1 MTKMEMFCSKTQTLC
16 GSILRLSD
24 QRSPDGFLRR
34 VTCRWIQF
42 FRFPNSK
49 KPNQPLFIFSNW
61 KFQLREECFCYLCMA
76 LKDKDF
82 RDSTSTTE
90 CEVCLW
96 KNEKR
101 EKLTETKIFF
111 KKMQVLHKR
120 WLKTCRVYREKQCA
134 LCWPGPL
141 KVNYIF
147 LYLEEGEVNTN
158 LRSGY
163 YGKSLTSTFDL
174 LVWSGLNASLSPLSQ
189 IFGGR
194 RRCFWR
200 LKRSHALQP
209 GGLSK

>member
-1 MTKMEMFCSKTQTLC
+1 MTKVEMFYSNT
-16 GSILRLSD
+16 
-24 QRSPDGFLRR
+24 QRSPDGLLRC
-34 VTCRWIQF
+34 VTGRWIQF
-42 FRFPNSK
+42 FRFSNSK
-49 KPNQPLFIFSNW
+49 KKPKHISHCLFSV
-61 KFQLREECFCYLCMA
+61 
-76 LKDKDF
+76 
-82 RDSTSTTE
+82 TE
-90 CEVCLW
+90 RSS
-96 KNEKR
+96 R
-101 EKLTETKIFF
+101 EKNALLSLHRERGRGGKIRWKTKICEIRRPLRNVRCVYGKVRSEKSEQTHKKK
-111 KKMQVLHKR
+111 KKMHVLHWR
-120 WLKTCRVYREKQCA
+120 WLETCRVYREKQCA

-194 RRCFWR
+194 LHCFWR